1 MPRTAPFRSS
11 RSLARLGAIAV
22 AASLLVTPAG
32 AQSSDA
38 GDAGRRVVAVKD
50 ALANATRAMQS
61 GAHDLVVY
69 AFGLIGVAYRFGGES
84 PDDGLDCSGL
94 VRHVFQQVS
103 GVTLPRTAKEMSRV
117 GGSVAKT
124 ELVPGDLVFFNT
136 RRFAF
141 SHVGIYVGDARFV
154 HAPRRGRDVEI
165 ASLDNAYWRQ
175 RFDGARRL
183 IDAGTPGAAT
193 IAFAEAPAPYTPP
206 DGVFND
212 LR

>member
-1 MPRTAPFRSS
+1 MRRASPPSS
-11 RSLARLGAIAV
+11 NRRRARLGAIAI
-22 AASLLVTPAG
+22 AASLLVTTAS
-32 AQSSDA
+32 AQSRDT
-38 GDAGRRVVAVKD
+38 GDAGRRVVAVKE
-50 ALANATRAMQS
+50 AFANATRAMQA

-84 PDDGLDCSGL
+84 PEDGLDCSGL
-94 VRHVFQQVS
+94 VRHVFQQVT

-117 GGSVAKT
+117 GGSVAKA

-183 IDAGTPGAAT
+183 IDAGAPGGT
-193 IAFAEAPAPYTPP
+193 TLAFAEAPVPYTPAE
-206 DGVFND
+206 GVFTD

>member
-1 MPRTAPFRSS
+1 MRFTAARSS
-11 RSLARLGAIAV
+11 TCRLARLGALAV
-22 AASLLVTPAG
+22 AASLLVTPAS
-32 AQSSDA
+32 AQSRDA
-38 GDAGRRVVAVKD
+38 SDAGRRVVSVKD
-50 ALANATRAMQS
+50 AFANATRVMQS

-84 PDDGLDCSGL
+84 PEDGLDCSGL
-94 VRHVFQQVS
+94 VRHVFQQVT

-117 GGSVAKT
+117 GGSVTKT

-183 IDAGTPGAAT
+183 IDAGAPGAT
-193 IAFAEAPAPYTPP
+193 TVAFAEAPAPYTPP
-206 DGVFND
+206 EGAFTD